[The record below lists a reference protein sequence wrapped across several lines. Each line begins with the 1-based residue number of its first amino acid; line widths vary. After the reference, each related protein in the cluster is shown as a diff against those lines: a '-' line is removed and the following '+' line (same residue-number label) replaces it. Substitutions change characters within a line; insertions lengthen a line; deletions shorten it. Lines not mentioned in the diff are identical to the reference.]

1 MTLITAWTV
10 SCRSEGCHILEAE
23 LITKSFL
30 QLFSLELSSVL
41 ESSTETS
48 SVYSESRFFILFV
61 SAFFL
66 KMGMRKRSILSREAI
81 G

>member
-10 SCRSEGCHILEAE
+10 SCRSEGCRILGAE

-30 QLFSLELSSVL
+30 QLFSLELSSVF

-48 SVYSESRFFILFV
+48 SVYSESRFFILVV